1 MADKNSGKS
10 LITGRESS
18 LAKKKREKEREKK
31 REKER
36 EAAIKRERKRQ
47 KKMWEEMESEPDRS
61 SQKSYTRRGG
71 PKVGADK
78 MFREMDK

>member
-18 LAKKKREKEREKK
+18 LAKNKREKEREKK
-31 REKER
+31 RQ
-36 EAAIKRERKRQ
+36 AAIKRERERREKE
-47 KKMWEEMESEPDRS
+47 MWEEMESAPDKS

-71 PKVGADK
+71 SKVGADE